1 MHLAL
6 KSILLL
12 CKLLKGCHSPPCY
25 ILQLPV
31 VMSLVLQHL
40 TSENCSPYLGN
51 QPLERYETNALILS
65 IVDGN
70 RSDREKYQATTSM
83 ADIVCFGKEK

>member
-1 MHLAL
+1 MSFSCMLA
-6 KSILLL
+6 
-12 CKLLKGCHSPPCY
+12 Y

-51 QPLERYETNALILS
+51 QPLQCYETNALPVILLNFHKKLHFNHIYVIYDKVS
-65 IVDGN
+65 YEND
-70 RSDREKYQATTSM
+70 DEH
-83 ADIVCFGKEK
+83 